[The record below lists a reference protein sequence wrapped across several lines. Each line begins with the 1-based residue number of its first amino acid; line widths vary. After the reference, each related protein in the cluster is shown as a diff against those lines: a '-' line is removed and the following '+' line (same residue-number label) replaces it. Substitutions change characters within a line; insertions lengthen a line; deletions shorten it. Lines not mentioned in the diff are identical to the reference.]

1 MEPARS
7 SEPFSPTE
15 FHSVLKYLVENKIK
29 LNPNI
34 IVPQS
39 AGPAR
44 YRCYHNWRSSWRY
57 FC

>member
-44 YRCYHNWRSSWRY
+44 YRHYHII
-57 FC
+57 